1 MHTKRAEHWVVVSGL
16 ASVTIDE
23 NVITLFENQSTYIP
37 IGSKHRLANVGEKL
51 LHIIEIQSGTYLEED
66 DIIRFDDVYGRA

>member
-37 IGSKHRLANVGEKL
+37 IGSKHRLANVGKIVTY
-51 LHIIEIQSGTYLEED
+51 HRDPIRNISG
-66 DIIRFDDVYGRA
+66 GRRYNKV